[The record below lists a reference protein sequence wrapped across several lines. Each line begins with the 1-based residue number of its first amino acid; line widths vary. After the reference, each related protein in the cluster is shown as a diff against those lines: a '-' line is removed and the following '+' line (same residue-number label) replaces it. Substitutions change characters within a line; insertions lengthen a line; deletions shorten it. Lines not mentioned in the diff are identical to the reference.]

1 MNHRNQNRGWVG
13 ALAALFALLVVVA
26 PAAAQSGDNRAATQG
41 DINRLQGGIDG
52 LQGDINLLQGDI
64 NRLEVDI
71 KRLDGD
77 IKRLDG
83 RIERLSDK
91 VDKTATQ
98 DDFKRLSDKVDENFK
113 WTIAA
118 ILAVLG
124 LPQMVGLLREW
135 RNGRRTA
142 S

>member
-1 MNHRNQNRGWVG
+1 MNHRNQNRSWGG

-26 PAAAQSGDNRAATQG
+26 PVAAPALAETEARTAAAVARSDSGGASGSGDNRPATQ
-41 DINRLQGGIDG
+41 
-52 LQGDINLLQGDI
+52 
-64 NRLEVDI
+64 
-71 KRLDGD
+71 GD

-135 RNGRRTA
+135 RNGRNGRRAA